1 MTETVFVTN
10 AEAVTVLKCLREVI
24 RSTMYLQHHIT
35 SSFERTAMRTAIADQ
50 IAKYVHVLDLY
61 LTDSSANRDIEAER
75 VAALRLLILSQE
87 WEVLLSDG
95 ESKLVIRLP
104 TADDAESTSGVFPA
118 HPKNAKAYHRWKN
131 IDTPASQ
138 PTDFGP
144 PDQNGHEIRI

>member
-1 MTETVFVTN
+1 MTETVVVTTTD
-10 AEAVTVLKCLREVI
+10 AITVLKCLREVI
-24 RSTMYLQHHIT
+24 RSTLYLHHHLP
-35 SSFERTAMRTAIADQ
+35 SSLERTAMRTVIADQ
-50 IAKYVHVLDLY
+50 MAKYAHVLDLY
-61 LTDSSANRDIEAER
+61 LTDSSANRDIDAER
-75 VAALRLLILSQE
+75 AAALRLLMGTE

-104 TADDAESTSGVFPA
+104 TADDAESTKGVFPE

-144 PDQNGHEIRI
+144 PDQNGQEIRI